1 MVCFCIRA
9 CLSVVS
15 VVCSLGY
22 FRRFWVFVV
31 YGLVE
36 FAMQLGEVCKRGGG
50 YSRCRSE
57 VRCSVVNRVVGLGDE
72 VRGSVKW

>member
-1 MVCFCIRA
+1 MVCSCIRA
-9 CLSVVS
+9 CLLVFN
-15 VVCSLGY
+15 VCSLGY

-50 YSRCRSE
+50 FTVSFGD
-57 VRCSVVNRVVGLGDE
+57 SVLG
-72 VRGSVKW
+72 VQ

>member
-1 MVCFCIRA
+1 M
-9 CLSVVS
+9 SVVS

-36 FAMQLGEVCKRGGG
+36 FAMQLGEVCKGGG
-50 YSRCRSE
+50 FFTVSFGG
-57 VRCSVVNRVVGLGDE
+57 SVLGVHRVVGLGNE
-72 VRGSVKW
+72 VRGSVRW